1 MAGTRESVVDRLVVQ
16 AIAGGANTLR
26 IEYDEGYGEVS
37 ACQGDVGVSIGHR
50 IPSSSEDAKSL
61 RAELSALGKHPRRIE
76 VGGRT
81 YELRCRTYDS
91 FGEDAFEVKFRRLLR
106 ASLGAKGDR
115 RRTGMTSHSKNR
127 ATGRETLFPESGPIV
142 ARRPL
147 GSIGRRSGRITPL
160 GGSARRPARS
170 GDLRACRRNGVGK
183 LLPIS
188 K

>member
-91 FGEDAFEVKFRRLLR
+91 FGEDAFEVKFRRLCER
-106 ASLGAKGDR
+106 PWGQ
-115 RRTGMTSHSKNR
+115 
-127 ATGRETLFPESGPIV
+127 GRPTADGYDE
-142 ARRPL
+142 PL
-147 GSIGRRSGRITPL
+147 EKQGHWP
-160 GGSARRPARS
+160 
-170 GDLRACRRNGVGK
+170 
-183 LLPIS
+183 
-188 K
+188 